1 MNSAAAAEAL
11 MTAADLVVE
20 ASLAQGFVSAAAVAV
35 SAAMSSLTADLAKP
49 VSIRQQQQA

>member
-20 ASLAQGFVSAAAVAV
+20 ASLAQGLVSAAAAAV

>member
-49 VSIRQQQQA
+49 VSMR